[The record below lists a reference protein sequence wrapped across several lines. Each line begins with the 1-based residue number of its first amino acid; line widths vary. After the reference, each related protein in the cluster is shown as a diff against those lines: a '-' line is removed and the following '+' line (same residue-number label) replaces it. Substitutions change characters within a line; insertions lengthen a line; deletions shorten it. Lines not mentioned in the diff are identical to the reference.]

1 VKYRTGNFNKNID
14 PLADCFNS
22 SLSVDKRLF
31 REDIEGSIA
40 HAKML
45 GKCGIVP
52 PADAEKICAGLTS
65 IREDI
70 ESGSLEIADAEDI
83 HMFVESELT
92 RRIGG
97 AGKRLHTARSRNDQ
111 VATDFR
117 LCVRN
122 LCGDIRGSL
131 LDLIEA
137 ITAAAEKNTDA
148 VMPGFTHLQ
157 KAQPIT
163 AAHHLMAYA
172 EMFYRDLTRFCDCKK
187 RLNVLPLGS
196 CALAGTTYPIDR
208 DFVKTELG
216 FDGISNNTLDG
227 VSDRDFVSEFIYAA
241 ANAMLHLSRLSEEI
255 IIFSSDDYKYV
266 TVDEA
271 YSTGSSIMPQ
281 KRNPDIAEL
290 IRGKTGRVYGDLTA
304 VLTTMKALPLAY
316 NKDMQEDKEPLFDA
330 YDALSKSARLM
341 TGMISTLT
349 YNKKNMAKACGS
361 GYINAT
367 AVADYLVAFRG
378 IPFRAA
384 YKITGELV
392 ALAASKNLPLDNL
405 TLSDFNSVGNL
416 SDFNSTEFSKSTP
429 PLSECNSTE
438 KPLNP
443 KSTPPLSECNS
454 IEFSKSTHPLSEYNS
469 TEKPLNPKSTPS
481 LLNLNSVGNT
491 PLFDEKIY
499 EKIDIKNILSENS
512 TVGGPS
518 EKAVKQSIKDLRK
531 RLKTV

>member
-1 VKYRTGNFNKNID
+1 MKYRTGNFNRNID
-14 PLADCFNS
+14 PLADEFNS

-31 REDIEGSIA
+31 REDVEGSIA

-52 PADAEKICAGLTS
+52 PDDAEKICAELNS
-65 IREDI
+65 IKDDVG
-70 ESGSLEIADAEDI
+70 SGALKIDDAEDV

-92 RRIGG
+92 RRIGD

-122 LCGDIRGSL
+122 LCGGIQS
-131 LDLIEA
+131 DLFNLIKA
-137 ITAAAEKNTDA
+137 ITETAEKNTDT

-208 DFVKTELG
+208 DFVKAELG
-216 FDGISNNTLDG
+216 FDAISNNTLDG
-227 VSDRDFVSEFIYAA
+227 VSDRDFVSEFIYSA

-255 IIFSSDDYKYV
+255 IIFSSDDYKYI

-281 KRNPDIAEL
+281 KRNPDVAEL

-304 VLTTMKALPLAY
+304 ILTTMKALPLAY

-330 YDALSKSARLM
+330 HDTLSKSLKLM
-341 TGMISTLT
+341 AGMISTLT

-367 AVADYLVAFRG
+367 AVADYLVSVRG
-378 IPFRAA
+378 VPFRVA

-392 ALAASKNLPLDNL
+392 AIAASKNLPLDR
-405 TLSDFNSVGNL
+405 LSLSEFNSVGK
-416 SDFNSTEFSKSTP
+416 SPISIKNS
-429 PLSECNSTE
+429 
-438 KPLNP
+438 
-443 KSTPPLSECNS
+443 
-454 IEFSKSTHPLSEYNS
+454 
-469 TEKPLNPKSTPS
+469 
-481 LLNLNSVGNT
+481 

-499 EKIDIKNILSENS
+499 KKIDIKNILSENT

-518 EKAVKQSIKDLRK
+518 KKAVKQSIRDLRK
-531 RLKTV
+531 RLKAFENI